1 MVQNIRPPQDPYV
14 VQHQSGSDVK
24 PVRGKDNGVEADK
37 STPTPVSP
45 PPTKDQV
52 AQAAARIKEVL
63 RGTTS
68 RLEFEIDP
76 DLNRMDK
83 VVIKILN
90 GESGEVIRQ
99 IPAQEFVDLAKHL
112 DDSKGLLVREHA

>member
-14 VQHQSGSDVK
+14 AQCKSGSDVK
-24 PVRGKDNGVEADK
+24 PVRGKDNDVETDK
-37 STPTPVSP
+37 KAPTPVSP
-45 PPTKDQV
+45 PTKDQV
-52 AQAAARIKEVL
+52 EQAAARIKEVL

-68 RLEFEIDP
+68 HLEFEIDP
-76 DLNRMDK
+76 DLNKMDK

-99 IPAQEFVDLAKHL
+99 IPAQELVDLAKHL

>member
-14 VQHQSGSDVK
+14 AQRQSGSDVK
-24 PVRGKDNGVEADK
+24 PVRGKDNGVEVDK
-37 STPTPVSP
+37 RAPTPVSP
-45 PPTKDQV
+45 PTRDQV

-76 DLNRMDK
+76 DLDRMDK

-99 IPAQEFVDLAKHL
+99 IPAQELVDLAKHL

>member
-1 MVQNIRPPQDPYV
+1 MVQDIRPPQDPYV
-14 VQHQSGSDVK
+14 VQRQPGSETK
-24 PVRGKDNGVEADK
+24 SVREKDGSVEAHHGI
-37 STPTPVSP
+37 PTPLP
-45 PPTKDQV
+45 QPTRDQV
-52 AQAAARIKEVL
+52 EQAAARIKEVL

-76 DLNRMDK
+76 DLDRMDK

-99 IPAQEFVDLAKHL
+99 IPAQELVDLAKHL

>member
-1 MVQNIRPPQDPYV
+1 MVQNIRPPQDPYIA
-14 VQHQSGSDVK
+14 QRQSGNDVK
-24 PVRGKDNGVEADK
+24 PSREKDSGVEAQQGA
-37 STPTPVSP
+37 PTPVPAPSR
-45 PPTKDQV
+45 DQV
-52 AQAAARIKEVL
+52 EQVAARIKEAL

-76 DLNRMDK
+76 DLNKLDK

-99 IPAQEFVDLAKHL
+99 IPAQELVDLAKRL
-112 DDSKGLLVREHA
+112 DNPRGLLVHERA

>member
-1 MVQNIRPPQDPYV
+1 MVQNIRPPQDPYIA
-14 VQHQSGSDVK
+14 QRPSGNDVK
-24 PVRGKDNGVEADK
+24 PSRGKDSGVEAQQGAPAPV
-37 STPTPVSP
+37 PTPS
-45 PPTKDQV
+45 KDQV
-52 AQAAARIKEVL
+52 EQAAARIKEAL

-76 DLNRMDK
+76 DLNKLDK

-99 IPAQEFVDLAKHL
+99 IPAQELVDLAKHL
-112 DDSKGLLVREHA
+112 DDPKGFLVREHA

>member
-1 MVQNIRPPQDPYV
+1 MAGI
-14 VQHQSGSDVK
+14 
-24 PVRGKDNGVEADK
+24 A
-37 STPTPVSP
+37 
-45 PPTKDQV
+45 
-52 AQAAARIKEVL
+52 AAARINEAL

-76 DLNRMDK
+76 DLNTMNK

-99 IPAQEFVDLAKHL
+99 IPAQELLDLAKHL